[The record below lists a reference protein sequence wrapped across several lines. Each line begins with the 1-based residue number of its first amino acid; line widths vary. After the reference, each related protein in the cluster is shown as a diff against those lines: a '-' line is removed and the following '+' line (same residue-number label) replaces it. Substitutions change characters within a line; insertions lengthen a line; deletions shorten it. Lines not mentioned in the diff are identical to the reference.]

1 MKEEEKDKKDEKEDG
16 EDKKIE
22 KQENSKEQNIEEK
35 QEQEK
40 PEEDNKKHKKR
51 MCWLWVSAGVL
62 ACVVVIY
69 FAVGQYYNKR
79 FFQNVTINGRDV
91 SGMTAEQV
99 RQEIREEAQTYTLH
113 IHTREDLEETISGA
127 DFDLHLQYGD
137 ALLEVLNEQQTW
149 KWGIHFFV
157 HTAHEIPVLSEYDE
171 SALKKLISKLS
182 CADTRK
188 MEAPKDAYLT
198 YDDEG
203 LRIVPEEK
211 GNKITVKDLREQII
225 LAVQNAEMEISLE
238 ELGLYAEPRITQ
250 DDEELV
256 AEYNLWKRQLDT
268 KIVYHFDDIIE
279 TVDASVFCDWISV
292 EEDGSIAFD
301 HEKIKEYV
309 RGMARR
315 YNTAY
320 ASKTLETSYGETVI
334 ISAGPYGWL
343 VNQAEETEA
352 LETALLNCESQD
364 REPIYH
370 QTAAS
375 HTGPDYGNTYV
386 EINLSAQHLFFYKE
400 GELLVESDFVSGNES
415 MGWATPAGAFP
426 LTYKE
431 KDATLRGPGYV
442 TPVSYWMPFNGDIG
456 MHDSSWRNS
465 YGKNIYKNNGSHG
478 CINLPPSVAKTIY
491 ENIEKGMPVLCYYL
505 SGTEYISHEPKVE
518 QVPEIIEPE
527 NPEFPENGITTPD
540 DTDIPNV
547 VVPDDTNV
555 PDVTIPDNTV
565 EPDATISDNTIE
577 PDATVPDNT
586 VGSDIIITDDAIVPD
601 DTNNQDMDASN
612 MTIVT

>member
-1 MKEEEKDKKDEKEDG
+1 MKEEEKDKKDEKKEEEG
-16 EDKKIE
+16 
-22 KQENSKEQNIEEK
+22 NSKD
-35 QEQEK
+35 QELG
-40 PEEDNKKHKKR
+40 EDNKKHKKSKR
-51 MCWLWVSAGVL
+51 WLWVSAGVL
-62 ACVVVIY
+62 ACVIVVY
-69 FAVGQYYNKR
+69 FVAGQYYNKR

-99 RQEIREEAQTYTLH
+99 RQEIRDEAQTYTLH
-113 IHTREDLEETISGA
+113 IHTRGDSEETISGL

-149 KWGIHFFV
+149 KWGLHFFV

-171 SALKKLISKLS
+171 SALKKLISKLA

-198 YDDEG
+198 YDEEEG
-203 LRIVPEEK
+203 LHIVPEEK

-225 LAVQNAEMEISLE
+225 LAIQNAETEISLE
-238 ELGLYAEPRITQ
+238 ELGLYAEPKITQ

-256 AEYNLWKRQLDT
+256 AKYNLWKRHLDT

-279 TVDASVFCDWISV
+279 TVDESVFRDWMSE

-431 KDATLRGPGYV
+431 RDATLRGPEYV

-518 QVPEIIEPE
+518 QVPEIIESE
-527 NPEFPENGITTPD
+527 NPEFPENGIITPD
-540 DTDIPNV
+540 DTTIPNIG
-547 VVPDDTNV
+547 VPDDIIAPEVTIPDNTIV
-555 PDVTIPDNTV
+555 PEVTIPDNTIVPEVTIPDNTV
-565 EPDATISDNTIE
+565 
-577 PDATVPDNT
+577 VPD
-586 VGSDIIITDDAIVPD
+586 VIITDDTIVPDTVIPD
-601 DTNNQDMDASN
+601 DTNNQGTDMSN
-612 MTIVT
+612 VAIIDGIS

>member
-1 MKEEEKDKKDEKEDG
+1 MKEEEKDKKDEKKEEEG
-16 EDKKIE
+16 
-22 KQENSKEQNIEEK
+22 NSKD
-35 QEQEK
+35 QELG
-40 PEEDNKKHKKR
+40 EDNKKHKKSKR
-51 MCWLWVSAGVL
+51 WLWVSAGVL
-62 ACVVVIY
+62 ACVIVVY
-69 FAVGQYYNKR
+69 FVAGQYYNKR

-99 RQEIREEAQTYTLH
+99 RQEIRDEAQTYTLH
-113 IHTREDLEETISGA
+113 IHTRGDSEETISGL

-149 KWGIHFFV
+149 KWGLHFFV

-171 SALKKLISKLS
+171 SALKKLISKLA

-198 YDDEG
+198 YDEEEG
-203 LRIVPEEK
+203 LHIVPEEK

-225 LAVQNAEMEISLE
+225 LAIQNAETEISLE
-238 ELGLYAEPRITQ
+238 ELGLYAEPKITQ

-256 AEYNLWKRQLDT
+256 AKYNLWKRHLDT

-279 TVDASVFCDWISV
+279 TVDESVFRDWMSE

-343 VNQAEETEA
+343 VNQTEETEA

-491 ENIEKGMPVLCYYL
+491 ENIEKGIPVLCYYL

-527 NPEFPENGITTPD
+527 NPEFPENGIITPNDTTTPNID
-540 DTDIPNV
+540 
-547 VVPDDTNV
+547 VPDNTIV
-555 PDVTIPDNTV
+555 PDVTIPDNTIV
-565 EPDATISDNTIE
+565 PDVTIPDNTIV
-577 PDATVPDNT
+577 PDMTIPDNT
-586 VGSDIIITDDAIVPD
+586 IASDVIITDDTIVPDTVIPD
-601 DTNNQDMDASN
+601 DTNNQGTDISN
-612 MTIVT
+612 VEIIDGMS